1 MTLKLA
7 ILTLVTAPAA
17 AVILMTNHIPLTEY
31 RTVDEA
37 EMCAAIPVACEDSAV
52 RNDTAPAPFDLS
64 SHGR

>member
-17 AVILMTNHIPLTEY
+17 AVIFMTSHIPLSEY
-31 RTVDEA
+31 HTVDKA
-37 EMCAAIPVACEDSAV
+37 EMCAAIPAACEDSSV
-52 RNDTAPAPFDLS
+52 HNNTTAFDLS

>member
-31 RTVDEA
+31 RTVDKV
-37 EMCAAIPVACEDSAV
+37 EMCAAIPAACEDSAV
-52 RNDTAPAPFDLS
+52 HDDTAPATFDLS
-64 SHGR
+64 SRGR